1 VAPLTPLCGTLE
13 CFETPVGNHWFREIL
28 MFSNVFVDTTELF
41 QRYHLTNKILLD
53 QEQQTVVYQLDTE
66 IMTSLEANYFTV
78 TLEESL

>member
-1 VAPLTPLCGTLE
+1 
-13 CFETPVGNHWFREIL
+13 